1 MRVTTEYGCGHTVVR
16 WNPVSISEV
25 PAYLERAK
33 DRTCPTCKKRQDQI
47 ASRRAE
53 RWTANRSQIRKLQII
68 ANCLRVG
75 RGDGLTPVEARY
87 VRMLVGKMDRE
98 DAELC
103 DR

>member
-1 MRVTTEYGCGHTVVR
+1 MRVTVEYNCGHTVVR
-16 WNPVSISEV
+16 WNPVGMSETTD
-25 PAYLERAK
+25 YLERAK
-33 DRTCPTCKKRQDQI
+33 DRPCPACKKQQDRI

-53 RWTANRSQIRKLQII
+53 RWTANRGQIRKLQII

-98 DAELC
+98 DADLC
-103 DR
+103 DH